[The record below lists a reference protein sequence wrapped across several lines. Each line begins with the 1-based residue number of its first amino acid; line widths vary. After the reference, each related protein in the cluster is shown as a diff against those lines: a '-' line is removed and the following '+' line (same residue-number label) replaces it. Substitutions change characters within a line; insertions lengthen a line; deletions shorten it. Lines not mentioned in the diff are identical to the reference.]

1 MQLIQRSDRVFP
13 GPVGLEADVLV
24 FYALPR
30 VLACPKSLISAGI
43 PEETADHGV
52 PLIDRYMK
60 KAILRLGCAA
70 KRLREWSKNF
80 SNVASKGLVL
90 WGGDEPCVPKKVA
103 HLKAHCSR

>member
-1 MQLIQRSDRVFP
+1 VQLIQRSCRVCP
-13 GPVGLEADVLV
+13 GPVGLEAGVFV
-24 FYALPR
+24 FYALTRAFDCSKP
-30 VLACPKSLISAGI
+30 LISASN
-43 PEETADHGV
+43 PDEPADRGV

>member
-1 MQLIQRSDRVFP
+1 
-13 GPVGLEADVLV
+13 
-24 FYALPR
+24 
-30 VLACPKSLISAGI
+30 
-43 PEETADHGV
+43 
-52 PLIDRYMK
+52 MK